1 MAGFIAFML
10 FVTLVAL
17 LVWASFRL
25 GQEAEQHELEIEQ
38 CELDAGWTALE
49 QARRVN
55 DVFFHARDAMR
66 RVEDDAQRRR

>member
-17 LVWASFRL
+17 LVWASVRL
-25 GQEAEQHELEIEQ
+25 GREAEQHELEIER

-49 QARRVN
+49 QARQVN

-66 RVEDDAQRRR
+66 RVEQEARKQP